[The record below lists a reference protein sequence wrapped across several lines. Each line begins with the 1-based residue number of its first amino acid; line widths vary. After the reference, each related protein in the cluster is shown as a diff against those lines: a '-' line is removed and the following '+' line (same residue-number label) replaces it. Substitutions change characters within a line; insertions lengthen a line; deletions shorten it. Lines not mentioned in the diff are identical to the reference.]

1 MSFSNMLEILQE
13 KNKGK
18 IVLIKLGA
26 FYVATEKDAVLLH
39 NKLELKC
46 TCFKNNICKVG
57 IPINSLERY
66 IEKLDKIKY
75 SYIIY
80 DYNKEK
86 NELKEIYSKI
96 GKQNKVTDKNIKCL
110 KCKGIV
116 AYKNDEYMEAIYKLE
131 SKQLTLIPKIED
143 YIEYVLN
150 IITKLPRTEKFSIG
164 NEYKKSMYEILEN
177 SLYMAK
183 VNNSEDKKEILK
195 TLNYIDS
202 KLTCQRIYLRIMK
215 KQKWIDENKFN
226 ISINKI
232 YEIGKIVGGLIKY
245 YAKNY

>member
-1 MSFSNMLEILQE
+1 MSEEKISN
-13 KNKGK
+13 KN
-18 IVLIKLGA
+18 
-26 FYVATEKDAVLLH
+26 
-39 NKLELKC
+39 
-46 TCFKNNICKVG
+46 
-57 IPINSLERY
+57 
-66 IEKLDKIKY
+66 
-75 SYIIY
+75 
-80 DYNKEK
+80 
-86 NELKEIYSKI
+86 
-96 GKQNKVTDKNIKCL
+96 
-110 KCKGIV
+110 
-116 AYKNDEYMEAIYKLE
+116 LE

-150 IITKLPRTEKFSIG
+150 VITKLPRTEKFSIG

-183 VNNSEDKKEILK
+183 VNKSEDKKEILK

>member
-1 MSFSNMLEILQE
+1 MSEEKISN
-13 KNKGK
+13 KN
-18 IVLIKLGA
+18 
-26 FYVATEKDAVLLH
+26 
-39 NKLELKC
+39 
-46 TCFKNNICKVG
+46 
-57 IPINSLERY
+57 
-66 IEKLDKIKY
+66 
-75 SYIIY
+75 
-80 DYNKEK
+80 
-86 NELKEIYSKI
+86 
-96 GKQNKVTDKNIKCL
+96 
-110 KCKGIV
+110 
-116 AYKNDEYMEAIYKLE
+116 LE

-150 IITKLPRTEKFSIG
+150 VITKLPRTEKFSIG
-164 NEYKKSMYEILEN
+164 NEYKKSMYEILED

-183 VNNSEDKKEILK
+183 VNKSEDKKEILK

>member
-1 MSFSNMLEILQE
+1 MNEETISN
-13 KNKGK
+13 KN
-18 IVLIKLGA
+18 
-26 FYVATEKDAVLLH
+26 
-39 NKLELKC
+39 
-46 TCFKNNICKVG
+46 
-57 IPINSLERY
+57 
-66 IEKLDKIKY
+66 
-75 SYIIY
+75 
-80 DYNKEK
+80 
-86 NELKEIYSKI
+86 
-96 GKQNKVTDKNIKCL
+96 
-110 KCKGIV
+110 
-116 AYKNDEYMEAIYKLE
+116 LE

-177 SLYMAK
+177 SLYITK
-183 VNNSEDKKEILK
+183 INKTENKKEILK

-232 YEIGKIVGGLIKY
+232 YEIGKIVGGLVKY